1 MMMRPIRYGT
11 LNRAVARSVTYAL
24 RVYGKKPRKSKYTYE
39 NQNNINSTLLISNE
53 TAITIG
59 VIGLIFL
66 IGFAFLYPVL
76 WVLYFILLIFI

>member
-1 MMMRPIRYGT
+1 MQMHPRKYGT

-66 IGFAFLYPVL
+66 LGLAIQYPAL
-76 WVLYFILLIFI
+76 WILYFILLIFI

>member
-1 MMMRPIRYGT
+1 MQMRPRHYST

-24 RVYGKKPRKSKYTYE
+24 RDYGKKPRRNNYTYV
-39 NQNNINSTLLISNE
+39 NQNNINSTPPISNE

-66 IGFAFLYPVL
+66 IGLAILYPAL